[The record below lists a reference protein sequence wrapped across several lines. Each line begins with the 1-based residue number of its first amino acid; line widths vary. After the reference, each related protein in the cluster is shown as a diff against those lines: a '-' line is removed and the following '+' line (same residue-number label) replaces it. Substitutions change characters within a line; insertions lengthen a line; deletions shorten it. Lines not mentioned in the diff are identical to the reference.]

1 MKKKIA
7 ATVMAASLAAAML
20 AGSGSSSSSDTAST
34 SATGAATT
42 SAASETATASAGSGS
57 DSASLRFAW
66 WGGDERNEAT
76 QKVIQQFMDAH
87 PGVTIE
93 GEPGSSDGYHDK
105 LATQLASGTAADI
118 VQIDPETMPTFV
130 KSGDYFVDLK
140 TTSIDLDLPLDRG
153 EDQAPV
159 LHNHDYYEIM
169 VVLRGEV
176 DILTE
181 DRALHYSA
189 GDITMPNMNIRHS
202 EINRSNAKILYL
214 CVSESFLHRW
224 PFQPQSRIPQPQLQ
238 SFLDTNG
245 HITGRRSYVEFRCLR
260 DPPQVDELLR
270 TMIRELEEQHAG
282 YELMLYALM
291 ERLFSYIVDPQ
302 NYQLVY
308 QETSMSAEEELTEQL
323 LQYIEGH
330 YRLHSLDHI
339 ASDFG
344 YSRDYLNRIFH
355 RQTGSTL
362 GQYLNTIRMNKA
374 GSLLLA
380 TDQSIEEIVEMTGF
394 ATRSQFYRRFDEYY
408 HQTPVE
414 YRRKTRAMLSGAKLA

>member
-1 MKKKIA
+1 MKNQSPIQIDM
-7 ATVMAASLAAAML
+7 VPVSLPQFQDMMTSL
-20 AGSGSSSSSDTAST
+20 SAST
-34 SATGAATT
+34 TRHLAEGMTISIYDYRV
-42 SAASETATASAGSGS
+42 
-57 DSASLRFAW
+57 DSYHLR
-66 WGGDERNEAT
+66 
-76 QKVIQQFMDAH
+76 VINQ
-87 PGVTIE
+87 
-93 GEPGSSDGYHDK
+93 
-105 LATQLASGTAADI
+105 
-118 VQIDPETMPTFV
+118 
-130 KSGDYFVDLK
+130 

-181 DRALHYSA
+181 DRTLHYSA

-323 LQYIEGH
+323 RQYIEGH

-414 YRRKTRAMLSGAKLA
+414 YRRKTRAMLTGAKLA